1 MPSDIPATFPLQL
14 NTSSLAVVAPGLT
27 AKYPTAVPVRVL
39 LPANTVECSAF
50 VRRFAAT
57 SLVDVLGS
65 VFVDCV
71 LLPVLSHCVNGSR
84 WVVQVELFAQAD
96 PLSKPDVKITA
107 ADNGAVVQMPSLLS
121 FRPIPAAGQPAV
133 DGFTLSCP
141 LQGVATISITGESPP
156 RVLLLPHAPRKNLCC
171 G

>member
-1 MPSDIPATFPLQL
+1 
-14 NTSSLAVVAPGLT
+14 
-27 AKYPTAVPVRVL
+27 
-39 LPANTVECSAF
+39 
-50 VRRFAAT
+50 
-57 SLVDVLGS
+57 
-65 VFVDCV
+65 
-71 LLPVLSHCVNGSR
+71 
-84 WVVQVELFAQAD
+84 
-96 PLSKPDVKITA
+96 
-107 ADNGAVVQMPSLLS
+107 LLS